1 MTRQFD
7 QVMLGSI
14 ELFCLAAE
22 LDSFT
27 AAAAQAGLTP
37 AAVSRA
43 VGRLE
48 ERLQVRLFV
57 RTTRRI
63 RLTEGGRAYLAH
75 CKQALN
81 QLVEAERELTGRQA
95 APAGVLRISVPTTLG
110 HHGVLGLLPGFR
122 RHYPQVRV
130 EVHLSNRNVD
140 FTADGFDL
148 AVRARAQPDSGLV
161 ARKLMDAPLVVV
173 AAPGYLA
180 QAGQPATL
188 DDLAHHDCIQFVLP
202 STGQRVPWAFCQD
215 GQDVEVTTDGGCTC
229 SEDLLGGV
237 TLARA
242 GAGLLQTYRFIVQ
255 DDLARGTLVELL
267 QAYAGRSRPFSLIYP
282 ANRHMPL
289 KVRVFIDYLLAALG
303 SSPMLPPTPQI
314 G

>member
-7 QVMLGSI
+7 PVMLGSI

-22 LDSFT
+22 LESFT
-27 AAAAQAGLTP
+27 AAATQAGLTP

-43 VGRLE
+43 IGRLE
-48 ERLQVRLFV
+48 ARLQVRLFV
-57 RTTRRI
+57 RSTRRI
-63 RLTEGGRAYLAH
+63 RLTEGGRAYLAQ
-75 CKQALN
+75 CRQALN

-110 HHGVLGLLPGFR
+110 HHGVLRLLPGFR
-122 RHYPQVRV
+122 HRYPQVQV

-140 FTADGFDL
+140 FIADGFDL

-161 ARKLMDAPLVVV
+161 ARKLMDAALVVV
-173 AAPGYLA
+173 AAPEYLA
-180 QAGQPATL
+180 QAGRPVTL
-188 DDLAHHDCIQFVLP
+188 DDLAQHECIQFVLP
-202 STGQRVPWAFCQD
+202 TTGQRVPWAFRLD
-215 GQDVEVTTDGGCTC
+215 GQDVDVNTDGGFTC
-229 SEDLLGGV
+229 SEDLLGVV

-242 GAGLLQTYRFIVQ
+242 GAGLLQTYRFIVEE
-255 DDLARGTLVELL
+255 DLARGELVELL
-267 QAYAGRSRPFSLIYP
+267 QPYAGRSRPFSLIYP

-289 KVRVFIDYLLAALG
+289 KVRVFIDHVLAALG
-303 SSPMLPPTPQI
+303 NGPLQSAQHPP